1 MAAVPVPL
9 SLDLRIRIVHA
20 CEAGEQSQSEI
31 ADVFEVHRK
40 TVEKYWRLPRR
51 GQSLAPKPHAGGRCR
66 HLSGHEEQVRAVVA
80 EPPDATLAEWAQL
93 LAERHQVQARVSLL
107 SRTLTRWGLSRK
119 KSL

>member
-1 MAAVPVPL
+1 MPVPL

-40 TVEKYWRLPRR
+40 TVEKYWRLSRT
-51 GQSLAPKPHAGGRCR
+51 GQSLAPKPHA
-66 HLSGHEEQVRAVVA
+66 EEQVRAVVA
-80 EPPDATLAEWAQL
+80 EQPDATLAEWAHL
-93 LAERHQVQARVSLL
+93 LAERHQVQASVSLL

-119 KSL
+119 KSR